1 MDKFNVSSNNANPV
15 FLGALATPPVFMSF
29 LSPIEAE
36 QNLTKPIRFVP
47 GHFGEIKDRKRQR
60 CPGATKKAELLA
72 T

>member
-1 MDKFNVSSNNANPV
+1 
-15 FLGALATPPVFMSF
+15 MSF

-60 CPGATKKAELLA
+60 CPGAIKKPGLFAK
-72 T
+72 

>member
-1 MDKFNVSSNNANPV
+1 MA
-15 FLGALATPPVFMSF
+15 F

-36 QNLTKPIRFVP
+36 QNLTKPNQFVP
-47 GHFGEIKDRKRQR
+47 GHFGEKKNRKRQR